1 MESHLCGKKII
12 VIKQESCLV
21 ASVIET
27 LPIGVKQKT
36 QTICG
41 TPQMCEVT
49 PRACR
54 LVFPQVVPICTNQ
67 RPSGIRTDL
76 YTHSLTHSSRSR
88 FLPCL
93 AGMVIIVTERLRNT
107 LFKVCLN
114 DSGIVMLAREVQPAK
129 APPPM

>member
-1 MESHLCGKKII
+1 M
-12 VIKQESCLV
+12 KQESCLV

-27 LPIGVKQKT
+27 LHIGVKQPPP
-36 QTICG
+36 IWG

-54 LVFPQVVPICTNQ
+54 TFFREPIIGQVVSEQICT
-67 RPSGIRTDL
+67 
-76 YTHSLTHSSRSR
+76 LTHSSRIR

-93 AGMVIIVTERLRNT
+93 AGMVIIVTETLLNI
-107 LFKVCLN
+107 LFKVCPN

-129 APPPM
+129 APPPI